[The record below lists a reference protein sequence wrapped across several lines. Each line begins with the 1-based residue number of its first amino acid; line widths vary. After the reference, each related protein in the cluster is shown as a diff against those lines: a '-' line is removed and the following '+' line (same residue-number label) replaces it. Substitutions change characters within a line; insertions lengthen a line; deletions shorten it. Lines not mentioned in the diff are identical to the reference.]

1 METGLLIQFTQSKQ
15 LVILNQIGDK
25 IELGI

>member
-1 METGLLIQFTQSKQ
+1 METGLLIQFTQNKQ